1 MFEKRK
7 ARKAQ
12 EDLDNWSKRK
22 DELESVLQIALA
34 GCGFGSNDI
43 VLKPGESVVCLIRA
57 SDSWRSEKARGIG
70 PAVRRGCPYLWVFG
84 VRGRVGRSRGH
95 YVPGNEAPTVIDTG
109 TMYLTTQ
116 RLIFNGAASGQWSA
130 NFSKVISID
139 AGGGHL
145 RIAVSNRQKPT
156 DISYGSSID
165 GWVEPRVD
173 TALAIFGGD
182 TSQVVAEI
190 RQLIAAHNATRPT
203 LPEAD
208 VPLPEIGPPIENV
221 APQGQTEPI
230 PPPLAPP
237 PLAGGVQGLPPGY
250 R

>member
-43 VLKPGESVVCLIRA
+43 VLKPGESVVCLIRGVGLVEIRKGQGHWTGG
-57 SDSWRSEKARGIG
+57 SSGVSVPLG
-70 PAVRRGCPYLWVFG
+70 FG

-116 RLIFNGAASGQWSA
+116 RLIFTGSKRTVECQ
-130 NFSKVISID
+130 FSKVISID

-156 DISYGSSID
+156 VISYGSSID